1 MFTIDSVNDNGKFS
15 GHAEL
20 LDGLYKGDRFDF
32 SGKLYDDGAIT
43 LKRRNCD
50 QVSRAEAPEFPGF
63 HNVWR
68 GKTYIAETKARLIFE
83 LRIRKESPA
92 EAKATPVERA
102 VGKLKSVPGEAM
114 KSVFTPIDISS
125 QANFSWS
132 GTIIPGVGV
141 DLPGAPVGNVTLSG
155 VPFSIKSNR
164 SDNQAWSAG
173 IASGGSTGESGS
185 AQRQTITVEA
195 NVYGA
200 RHVFTLINCW
210 HGQRGP
216 RCYAWLTFRG
226 SAGASY
232 TKKLVGDIDIRDYNE
247 GGHANRINNT
257 TTTMVYS
264 AQPLYKTPKRLDMQ
278 DITLPP
284 EFATQT
290 LTTITLVDNGRPSF
304 QRTVLGGITVESAP
318 ALAAEK
324 ELHFG
329 GQPGSYLSI
338 PDMDMKRLTAISVVG
353 VTPCCAA
360 TAR

>member
-1 MFTIDSVNDNGKFS
+1 MVGREIRGGLTTSAESKINPATPKL
-15 GHAEL
+15 AEL
-20 LDGLYKGDRFDF
+20 
-32 SGKLYDDGAIT
+32 
-43 LKRRNCD
+43 
-50 QVSRAEAPEFPGF
+50 
-63 HNVWR
+63 VWTR
-68 GKTYIAETKARLIFE
+68 TD
-83 LRIRKESPA
+83 
-92 EAKATPVERA
+92 ERA
-102 VGKLKSVPGEAM
+102 VGKLKSVPGEAL

-125 QANFSWS
+125 QANFSWL

-164 SDNQAWSAG
+164 SGNQAWSAG

-247 GGHANRINNT
+247 GDYTNRINNT
-257 TTTMVYS
+257 TTTMVCS
-264 AQPLYKTPKRLDMQ
+264 AQPVYKTPKRLDVQ

-318 ALAAEK
+318 AIAAEK
-324 ELHFG
+324 EFVAILLVNDFRASCHF
-329 GQPGSYLSI
+329 
-338 PDMDMKRLTAISVVG
+338 
-353 VTPCCAA
+353 AA
-360 TAR
+360 RERNFLAMRDSFDTVSAE